1 VKTSLERQVVNLR
14 WTTRSSRK
22 RVDYARWGVVVV
34 EGIGVFQQHL
44 SVDLTKKYSAVCIS
58 SQKPAP
64 TSLRKSPG
72 DEHFDQIIEET

>member
-1 VKTSLERQVVNLR
+1 
-14 WTTRSSRK
+14 
-22 RVDYARWGVVVV
+22 VVVV

-44 SVDLTKKYSAVCIS
+44 SVDLSTKKYSAVCIS